1 MEANARLCARVA
13 ELEASA
19 AEASRNEAQ
28 YAEAV
33 AELAADNDEREAG
46 MGILARA
53 LEATEERLATALQRA
68 DIGERR
74 VAVLEARLADLAGG
88 DDDGGGSGGD
98 DGGGGGGRE
107 AMARTGAR
115 DAARMEALAADRA
128 RLQQALEAE
137 RVARQVADE
146 RRKADVTAL
155 RRSLSDAGTSDR

>member
-1 MEANARLCARVA
+1 MEANARLRARVA

-19 AEASRNEAQ
+19 VEASRNEAQ

-46 MGILARA
+46 MGVLARA

-74 VAVLEARLADLAGG
+74 VAVLEARLADLVGG
-88 DDDGGGSGGD
+88 DDDGGGGGT
-98 DGGGGGGRE
+98 E
-107 AMARTGAR
+107 AVARTGAR